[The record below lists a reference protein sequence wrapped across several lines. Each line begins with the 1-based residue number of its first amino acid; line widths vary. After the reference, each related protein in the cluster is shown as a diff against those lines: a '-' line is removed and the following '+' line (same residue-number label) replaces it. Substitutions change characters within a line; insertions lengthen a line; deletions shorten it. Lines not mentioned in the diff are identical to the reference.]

1 VVRDNA
7 SLGRYELSVDGQT
20 AFAAYRRSPGRI
32 TFTHTEVP
40 EELEGHGIGA
50 QLVRGALDDVRARD
64 EKVIALCPF
73 VAAFIKR
80 HPDYKDLLLG
90 P

>member
-1 VVRDNA
+1 VVHDNPA
-7 SLGRYELSVDGQT
+7 LGRFELEVNGRT

-40 EELEGHGIGA
+40 EELEGQGVGA
-50 QLVRGALDDVRARD
+50 ELVRGALDAVRATD
-64 EKVIALCPF
+64 EKVVALCPF

-80 HPDYKDLLLG
+80 HPDYQDLLAR
-90 P
+90 